1 MPCCIIN
8 LVLGRI
14 NPGCTFL
21 NDISFD
27 GLRAS
32 FKNLKLA
39 SYFIERTPKRPTI
52 IPLLLSFLSK
62 FRVFGCQE
70 KSHFLPIF
78 QVVFQQF
85 FLSKK
90 WVDSSFIH
98 LSISNL
104 LVFRWNSFSSCVDLK
119 RGWVK
124 FSVDSKCASKEESVK
139 LKMEMC

>member
-8 LVLGRI
+8 PVLGWI

-21 NDISFD
+21 DDISFD

-39 SYFIERTPKRPTI
+39 SYSIERTPKRPTI

-62 FRVFGCQE
+62 FGVFGCQE

-85 FLSKK
+85 FLSKNGLILH
-90 WVDSSFIH
+90 SFIFQFQIYWCLGETH
-98 LSISNL
+98 FL
-104 LVFRWNSFSSCVDLK
+104 LVWIQKEVESSLV
-119 RGWVK
+119 WTP
-124 FSVDSKCASKEESVK
+124 SVLRKKKV
-139 LKMEMC
+139 